1 MRMRST
7 AEIAATRKASTSSA
21 SAERRGPRMLL
32 TSLQSRASRTRH
44 PKRRRAEQGDG
55 LKAVQQGV
63 AGPGRPDE
71 PVERFAY
78 TECDTFGFEERHG
91 LGAASALGPFS
102 SFAAG
107 GTDQDS
113 HHIWVHDERRQV

>member
-44 PKRRRAEQGDG
+44 AKRRRTEQGDG

-71 PVERFAY
+71 TVERFAY
-78 TECDTFGFEERHG
+78 TECDTSGFEEDRKSTR
-91 LGAASALGPFS
+91 LNS
-102 SFAAG
+102 SHV
-107 GTDQDS
+107 S
-113 HHIWVHDERRQV
+113 

>member
-44 PKRRRAEQGDG
+44 PKRRESRPSLMRADQGDD
-55 LKAVQQGV
+55 LKAGQQGV

-71 PVERFAY
+71 PVGRFAY
-78 TECDTFGFEERHG
+78 TECDTFGVDERHG
-91 LGAASALGPFS
+91 LGAAECSRAF
-102 SFAAG
+102 FF
-107 GTDQDS
+107 
-113 HHIWVHDERRQV
+113 